1 MSERTC
7 LAVILAAGEGTRMRS
22 GLPKVL
28 HRLGGLPLIGHVV
41 RAVAMAGAD
50 NIAVVVGPGHDA
62 VAEAAR
68 AEAPDA
74 SVFVQ
79 NERLGTAHA
88 VLAARDALAAGHDDL
103 VIVFGDT
110 PFVSPEAIAAL
121 RNLVADGAAVA
132 VGGMRPADPDGYGRL
147 IMDGERLL
155 AIREDGDASGQE
167 RQIGFCNGGLMAMSG
182 ALALDILEAI
192 GTDNAQ
198 GEYYL
203 PDAVKIANDRRLT
216 VSAMEIDAAEVFG
229 INTRGH
235 LAEAEARFQ
244 ATQRAQAMTGGA
256 TLVAPETVFFSHD
269 TQVGRDVTIEPN
281 VFIGSGVRIED
292 GATIRAFCHLEGA
305 TIAGG
310 AIIGPFARLRP
321 GANIGQNARVGNFCE
336 VKNAEVQE
344 AAKIN
349 HLTYIGDA
357 EIGARANIGAG
368 TITCNYDGANKYRT
382 TIGENAFIGSN
393 SALVAPVTIGRGA
406 YVGSG
411 SVITKDV
418 PDDALAV
425 GRGRQV
431 TKPDWAAKNRTKSQL
446 KKT

>member
-1 MSERTC
+1 MQS
-7 LAVILAAGEGTRMRS
+7 S
-22 GLPKVL
+22 LPKVL
-28 HRLGGLPLIGHVV
+28 HAIGGLPLIGHVV
-41 RAVAMAGAD
+41 RAVAAAGAD
-50 NIAVVVGPGHDA
+50 KVAVVVGPDDDA
-62 VAEAAR
+62 VAQAAR
-68 AEAPDA
+68 ADVPDA
-74 SVFVQ
+74 AVFVQ
-79 NERLGTAHA
+79 KERLGTAHA

-121 RNLVADGAAVA
+121 RGLLNNGATVA
-132 VGGMRPADPDGYGRL
+132 VGGMRPADPAGYGRL
-147 IMDGERLL
+147 IMDGDRLA
-155 AIREDGDASGQE
+155 AIREDEDATPEE
-167 RQIGFCNGGLMAMSG
+167 REIGFCNGGLMAMSG
-182 ALALDILEAI
+182 TQALNILDAI

-198 GEYYL
+198 GEHYL
-203 PDAVKIANDRRLT
+203 PDAVKVANDRGLT
-216 VSAMEIDAAEVFG
+216 VSAMEIDEAEVFG

-235 LAEAEARFQ
+235 LATAEARFQ
-244 ATQRAQAMTGGA
+244 AARRAAAMAGGA
-256 TLVAPETVFFSHD
+256 TLIAPETVFFSHD
-269 TQVGRDVTIEPN
+269 TQVGQDVTIEPN
-281 VFIGSGVRIED
+281 VFIGPGVTIED

-305 TIAGG
+305 TVAGG

-321 GANIGQNARVGNFCE
+321 GADIGADARIGNFCE
-336 VKNAEVQE
+336 VKNAEVHDG
-344 AAKIN
+344 AKIN

-357 EIGARANIGAG
+357 DIGARANIGAG

-382 TIGENAFIGSN
+382 TIGADAFIGSN
-393 SALVAPVTIGRGA
+393 TALVAPVTIGRGA

-431 TKPDWAAKNRTKSQL
+431 TKPDWAARNRAKTAP